1 MVKWFADDVTKLGIL
16 HAYAQETYHLPEHPH
31 TIRTIY
37 VRHNYVPPATSQY
50 PQPLYTP
57 NHPSNQYSQCPSYR
71 SHTNQHD
78 TIVYPYPRNA
88 TYTNPSWRPPFS
100 SASQTDSK
108 YQARRSNI
116 SGQNNNYSNIIQNNA
131 LKDRQC
137 LVSGT
142 LDHKPITILIDTGS
156 SISLLN
162 EQLYCSL
169 SFVPPLEPIQFSVS
183 GVDDRPLIALG
194 VASVSIDIDGNTFQV
209 QLVVTS
215 NNLF

>member
-1 MVKWFADDVTKLGIL
+1 MFLQPPPNIHSYCTLLIAPPINIL
-16 HAYAQETYHLPEHPH
+16 NALPIDH
-31 TIRTIY
+31 TPINTILLSILT
-37 VRHNYVPPATSQY
+37 H
-50 PQPLYTP
+50 
-57 NHPSNQYSQCPSYR
+57 
-71 SHTNQHD
+71 
-78 TIVYPYPRNA
+78 PRNA
-88 TYTNPSWRPPFS
+88 TCTNPSWRPPFS

-116 SGQNNNYSNIIQNNA
+116 SGQNNNYSNVIQNNA